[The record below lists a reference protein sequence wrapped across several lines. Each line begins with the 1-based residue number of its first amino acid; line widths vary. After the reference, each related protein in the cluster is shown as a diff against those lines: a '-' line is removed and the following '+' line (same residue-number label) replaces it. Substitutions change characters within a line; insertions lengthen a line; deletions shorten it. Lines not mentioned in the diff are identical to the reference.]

1 MRSEKKKTLSKKM
14 RRLVDE
20 AMRAWAPRETPREEL
35 VRRLHD
41 AYDAGYSTMRA
52 FRDSGDVAD
61 ILDQWGGVL
70 DKCRLVIGAIEA
82 HRGTT
87 DAELV
92 LNRFNDFWDYDLK
105 PIWSAIDR
113 AAAEA

>member
-1 MRSEKKKTLSKKM
+1 M
-14 RRLVDE
+14 RRLVNDV
-20 AMRAWAPRETPREEL
+20 MRTWAPPKKETPREEL

-41 AYDAGYSTMRA
+41 AYDAGDSTMRA

-61 ILDQWGGVL
+61 ILDQWGKVL
-70 DKCRLVIGAIEA
+70 DKCRLVVDAIEA
-82 HRGTT
+82 HRGTVE
-87 DAELV
+87 AGLV